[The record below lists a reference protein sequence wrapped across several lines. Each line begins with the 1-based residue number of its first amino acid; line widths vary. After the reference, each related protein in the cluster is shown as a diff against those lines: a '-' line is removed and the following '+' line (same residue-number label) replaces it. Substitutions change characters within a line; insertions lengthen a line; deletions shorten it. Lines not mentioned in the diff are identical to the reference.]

1 RHRHRGGESD
11 HHLRGFRAGQQLLF
25 PAPGRDR
32 PGPDDL
38 PAPRPPPRRP
48 HHPGQPARR
57 GLHLHPVPALRAEE
71 SMNDSKATE
80 APLVLVVDDVDHG
93 REIFAEYLEFRG
105 FRVATAADGLEALE
119 KAFELLPDV
128 ILMDLSLPGIDGWE
142 ATRRLKQDERTRD
155 IPVIALT
162 AHALASAHDKA
173 REVGCNAVVTKPC
186 LPQELEQEV
195 RRQLETATKNES
207 KAQP

>member
-1 RHRHRGGESD
+1 MSEVS
-11 HHLRGFRAGQQLLF
+11 A
-25 PAPGRDR
+25 PA
-32 PGPDDL
+32 
-38 PAPRPPPRRP
+38 
-48 HHPGQPARR
+48 
-57 GLHLHPVPALRAEE
+57 
-71 SMNDSKATE
+71 

-119 KAFELLPDV
+119 KAFELRPDV

-142 ATRRLKQDERTRD
+142 ATRRLKQDPRTKD

-162 AHALASAHDKA
+162 AHALASAHEKA
-173 REVGCNAVVTKPC
+173 REVGCSAVVTKPC
-186 LPQELEQEV
+186 LPKELELEV
-195 RRQLETATKNES
+195 RRQLGGTTNTES